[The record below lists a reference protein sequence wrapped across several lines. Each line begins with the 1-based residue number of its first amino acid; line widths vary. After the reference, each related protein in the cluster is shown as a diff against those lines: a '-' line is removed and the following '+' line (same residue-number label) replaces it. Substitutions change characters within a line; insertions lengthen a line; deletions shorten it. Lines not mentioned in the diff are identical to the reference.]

1 MITGAH
7 SFAAIQYPTT
17 YSENRRLVNSKIYG
31 TKQVVK
37 PNKDVTLTEK
47 LKGNGG
53 AGDGI
58 VAMNPK
64 PQKGFAAKAIDF
76 VEGLIVKFMKQRYV
90 YGSILESIVTVRG
103 IIKSDLHGEPEAGK
117 KLEVGGNIK
126 GIFRLG
132 RFGSEAVFVP
142 REHENTG
149 KSAVYAIDAKRT
161 AADPIAVIEVPHRAP
176 YGFHGF
182 FVTEERLQE
191 LPKL

>member
-76 VEGLIVKFMKQRYV
+76 VEGLIVKFMYDSSR
-90 YGSILESIVTVRG
+90 L
-103 IIKSDLHGEPEAGK
+103 LH
-117 KLEVGGNIK
+117 
-126 GIFRLG
+126 
-132 RFGSEAVFVP
+132 
-142 REHENTG
+142 
-149 KSAVYAIDAKRT
+149 
-161 AADPIAVIEVPHRAP
+161 
-176 YGFHGF
+176 
-182 FVTEERLQE
+182 
-191 LPKL
+191 